1 MRDVVHANLHI
12 TPTGMSHNGA
22 TVGDLLNLRQ
32 IKKRAGR
39 DEAAKQAETNRALFG
54 RTKAEKNRDK
64 SQARRSDKLLD
75 GHRIDDGTSK

>member
-1 MRDVVHANLHI
+1 MRDATHANLNV
-12 TPTGMSHNGA
+12 TPTGMNHNGA

-39 DEAAKQAETNRALFG
+39 DEAAKQAETNRASFG
-54 RTKAEKNRDK
+54 RTKAEKRRDQ
-64 SQARRSDKLLD
+64 SQAQRSGKLLD

>member
-1 MRDVVHANLHI
+1 M
-12 TPTGMSHNGA
+12 
-22 TVGDLLNLRQ
+22 GDLLNLKQ
-32 IKKRAGR
+32 LKKRAGR

-64 SQARRSDKLLD
+64 SQAQRSGKFLD